1 MYSRESLFDEFMV
14 KILCT
19 GRVTDN
25 DRLYILLSYINA
37 LKAVNAD
44 VYVCSYGINTDDAA
58 SVFDGLLVTG
68 GGDVNPDLY
77 HAAWDPTT
85 HAEPDCID
93 SMDISLVHSFIKAS
107 KPIFGICRGIQVI
120 NVALGGTLIQ
130 DLNTCGKDIIENYHY
145 QSKQIP
151 AIKMG
156 DTAHNAIFTPGS
168 LLYSIFGPRY
178 PVNSYHHQAVDRI
191 ADGLN
196 VTCHSDDGIIE
207 GLEDLEHKL
216 FAVQWHPERLTHD
229 EKHLELFRQF
239 IHMCK

>member
-1 MYSRESLFDEFMV
+1 MI

-19 GRVTDN
+19 GRATDN
-25 DRLYILLSYINA
+25 DRLYIMQSYINA

-44 VYVCSYGINTDDAA
+44 SYICSFSSDTDEAA
-58 SVFDGLLVTG
+58 CIFDGLLVTG

-77 HAAWDPTT
+77 NAAWDPATN
-85 HAEPDCID
+85 ADPDFVD
-93 SMDISLVHSFIKAS
+93 FADIALINSFLKAN

-130 DLNTCGKDIIENYHY
+130 DLNTCGKDIVENHHY
-145 QSKQIP
+145 QSKQAP
-151 AIKMG
+151 AIEMG
-156 DTAHNAIFTPGS
+156 KPAHNAIFTPES
-168 LLYSIFGPRY
+168 LLYSIFGPQY

-196 VTCHSDDGIIE
+196 VTCYSDDGIIE
-207 GLEDLEHKL
+207 GFEDLDRKL

-229 EKHLELFRQF
+229 NKHLELFRRF
-239 IHMCK
+239 INMCK

>member
-1 MYSRESLFDEFMV
+1 VYSRESLFDEFMV

-130 DLNTCGKDIIENYHY
+130 DLNTCGKPKRVTKTDKKNTSVTSR
-145 QSKQIP
+145 QNSKNLFLSD
-151 AIKMG
+151 AEFRLWE
-156 DTAHNAIFTPGS
+156 DDRCLIF
-168 LLYSIFGPRY
+168 R
-178 PVNSYHHQAVDRI
+178 
-191 ADGLN
+191 
-196 VTCHSDDGIIE
+196 
-207 GLEDLEHKL
+207 KL
-216 FAVQWHPERLTHD
+216 FE
-229 EKHLELFRQF
+229 
-239 IHMCK
+239 